1 MLRGSLRGLVGFSFL
16 RCGVPHTHPK
26 DALAD
31 KGSVEGTPYAGG
43 YFRVKFKFTDEFPA
57 APPKCT
63 FPPPPPPSLSSCV
76 PLNVDFCVCV

>member
-1 MLRGSLRGLVGFSFL
+1 MLRGLLKGLVSFSFL
-16 RCGVPHTHPK
+16 WCGVPHTHTK
-26 DALAD
+26 NALAD

-63 FPPPPPPSLSSCV
+63 FPPSVSFIVC
-76 PLNVDFCVCV
+76 PLDVDFCVCV